1 MDNDK
6 PLVSYEYYIQ
16 YFNEN
21 FNISFGY
28 LRTDTCSMC
37 EQLEVQL
44 DAASDAIKVSV
55 RQQKED
61 HLRKAETF
69 YSSFRTDTRLAKG
82 NMHIATLTFDF
93 QQNLPLPS
101 IPVGEVF
108 YMHQLWLY
116 VFGIH
121 DCGKNDASM
130 YCWPETISRRG
141 SDEVISCLIHFI
153 SNFPSEVTT
162 LNLYSDGCGG
172 QNKNANVVN
181 FLFTLVRIGKFQPI
195 SHHFPVRGHSFLP
208 NDRDFGVTEKKKKSI
223 ERVYSPEG
231 WHSVISSARTRKPFT
246 VVPVTQEMIIPR
258 TSLVS

>member
-1 MDNDK
+1 MYELYVQEFELDNGK
-6 PLVSYEYYIQ
+6 PLVSYEYYLQ

-28 LRTDTCSMC
+28 PKTDTCSMC
-37 EQLEVQL
+37 DQLEVQL

-69 YSSFRTDTRLAKG
+69 YSNLRTDTRLAKG
-82 NMHIATLTFDF
+82 NVHIATLTFDF

-108 YMHQLWLY
+108 FMHQLWLY

-130 YCWPETISRRG
+130 YCRPETISRRG
-141 SDEVISCLIHFI
+141 SDEVISCLNHFI
-153 SNFPSEVTT
+153 SNLPSEVTT

-172 QNKNANVVN
+172 QNKN
-181 FLFTLVRIGKFQPI
+181 FTLVRIGKFQHI
-195 SHHFPVRGHSFLP
+195 CHHFPVRGH
-208 NDRDFGVTEKKKKSI
+208 D
-223 ERVYSPEG
+223 
-231 WHSVISSARTRKPFT
+231 
-246 VVPVTQEMIIPR
+246 
-258 TSLVS
+258 